1 MPNRVD
7 DAIVAY
13 LRDHSTTRLAALD
26 VAFIEETFHVPVS
39 KPVKESQIGRY
50 DVPVI
55 CVWTEGGSGAIP
67 AFTTVEHLLKWKP
80 EGCLYTSLIGRSLIA
95 MADEM
100 SAISEILV
108 NPNDIPRGRIP
119 RSDFKRMLE
128 LQQGHGHSKTS

>member
-7 DAIVAY
+7 DEIIAY
-13 LRDHSTTRLAALD
+13 LRDHSEARLAALD
-26 VAFIEETFHVPVS
+26 AAFVEETFHVPVS
-39 KPVKESQIGRY
+39 KPVKKLHVGRY

-55 CVWTEGGSGAIP
+55 CVRTEAGNGAVP

-80 EGCLYTSLIGRSLIA
+80 EGCLYTSITGRSLIA
-95 MADEM
+95 MAEGM
-100 SAISEILV
+100 PAISEILV

-128 LQQGHGHSKTS
+128 LHQGRSGT